1 MVKVQSYIAKKA
13 PNIEI
18 KGNPNNKSNITTS
31 SKSTGKLTSGE
42 HINLYDINKISKIYT
57 AGIKRVVSLG

>member
-18 KGNPNNKSNITTS
+18 KGNPMNKTNITTT
-31 SKSTGKLTSGE
+31 SKASVKTSSTGEHMNLRFLRFILLT
-42 HINLYDINKISKIYT
+42 T
-57 AGIKRVVSLG
+57 